1 MIGNGRTTARSR
13 VRSPSQ
19 PDADSLHQTSHRH
32 RATTKYGTSIPL
44 FNKLTLIK
52 LFLAITLF
60 IIFFLILLH
69 SVAESRLPRVI
80 TPFPAPK
87 IMDLPQFQG
96 EHKESLYWGTYRPHL
111 YLGIR
116 TRTPQSLM
124 AGLMWI
130 GVKDGSNHLRHV
142 CKHEDDLSAYGWGKH
157 NGRDYGHQVLVD
169 HGMILTTEFLKSKGD
184 NSGYGGDWAVRIDV
198 QVDKSKWNEEF
209 GRDAQLFFYLADEGG
224 NVLDLGRENLKVRE
238 SSLLASGS
246 RTDIGDWQLHLK
258 STDDLKLHYSG
269 FHTPHFHNLSDLVE
283 GNLASQTRKHGQAQL
298 SD

>member
-1 MIGNGRTTARSR
+1 MIGTERTTARNRLRS
-13 VRSPSQ
+13 RSPE
-19 PDADSLHQTSHRH
+19 PDADSR
-32 RATTKYGTSIPL
+32 GTEP
-44 FNKLTLIK
+44 
-52 LFLAITLF
+52 
-60 IIFFLILLH
+60 H
-69 SVAESRLPRVI
+69 LPRVV

-116 TRTPQSLM
+116 ARTPQSLM

-142 CKHEDDLSAYGWGKH
+142 CRYEDGLSAYGWTKH

-169 HGMILTTEFLKSKGD
+169 HGLILTTEFLKSNGD
-184 NSGYGGDWAVRIDV
+184 GSGYGGDWAVRIGV
-198 QVDKSKWNEEF
+198 QIDKSRWNEEV
-209 GRDAQLFFYLADEGG
+209 GQGGQLFFYLADEGG
-224 NVLDLGRENLKVRE
+224 NVLDVGREKLNIHE

-258 STDDLKLHYSG
+258 ST
-269 FHTPHFHNLSDLVE
+269 E
-283 GNLASQTRKHGQAQL
+283 
-298 SD
+298 